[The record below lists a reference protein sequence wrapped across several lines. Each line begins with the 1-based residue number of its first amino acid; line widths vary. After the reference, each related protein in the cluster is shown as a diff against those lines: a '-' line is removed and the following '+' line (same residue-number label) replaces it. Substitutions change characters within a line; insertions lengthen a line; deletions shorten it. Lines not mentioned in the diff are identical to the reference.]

1 MNKFRIFIKKE
12 IEVFIINIFLVILNS
27 QNSAMRHKE
36 MVIEAFNEINKDPN
50 FMIELF
56 INYDCDINSRSMYED
71 VVRTLSRVVE
81 GKYKVINKRNEE
93 NENGELEE
101 IVEEEEVYPDEEQIT
116 EELLPAKRIALDA
129 LAHILQ
135 PLAEK
140 CHITEAENN
149 NTMTLQQNK

>member
-1 MNKFRIFIKKE
+1 
-12 IEVFIINIFLVILNS
+12 
-27 QNSAMRHKE
+27 
-36 MVIEAFNEINKDPN
+36 
-50 FMIELF
+50 MIELF

-71 VVRTLSRVVE
+71 VVRTLANVVE
-81 GKYKVINKRNEE
+81 GKYKVVTRRKEE
-93 NENGELEE
+93 NENGEVEE
-101 IVEEEEVYPDEEQIT
+101 IVEEEDVYPEEETID

-149 NTMTLQQNK
+149 NTNTNNASKEELLDSLLLYRLLIQM